1 MFPSSSYLTTCPC
14 NHWPCYCTVHVY
26 VVIHFCLLGFF
37 LVEANLCWVSFFII
51 SLFIS
56 IMQLEFQLSKGENL
70 ELIDRFYP
78 ATLLCLSQA
87 RTWIS
92 NSICR
97 CPFYMFNELRWE
109 VIDHCLN
116 FLFIIIFSNMI
127 TKYLMAFFMGFF
139 LFLFIFFFQVIVIL
153 DYCNFRKGSNWFY
166 IPLINKVI
174 SIYII
179 IPLL

>member
-1 MFPSSSYLTTCPC
+1 MSVQSLILLLYCPC
-14 NHWPCYCTVHVY
+14 LCCYS
-26 VVIHFCLLGFF
+26 FLLTGFF
-37 LVEANLCWVSFFII
+37 LSGSEFVPCFFFIL

-70 ELIDRFYP
+70 DLIDRFYP

-97 CPFYMFNELRWE
+97 CLFYMFNELRWE
-109 VIDHCLN
+109 VIVHCLN

-127 TKYLMAFFMGFF
+127 TKYLMEFFSVFVCF
-139 LFLFIFFFQVIVIL
+139 CLFLFIFFF
-153 DYCNFRKGSNWFY
+153 K
-166 IPLINKVI
+166 
-174 SIYII
+174 
-179 IPLL
+179 LL

>member
-1 MFPSSSYLTTCPC
+1 MSVQSLILLLYCPC
-14 NHWPCYCTVHVY
+14 LCCYS
-26 VVIHFCLLGFF
+26 FLLTGFF
-37 LVEANLCWVSFFII
+37 LSGSKSVLCFFFIL

-70 ELIDRFYP
+70 DLIDRFYP

-109 VIDHCLN
+109 VIVHCLN

-139 LFLFIFFFQVIVIL
+139 LFLFVFVYFCLFFFSS
-153 DYCNFRKGSNWFY
+153 YCNFR
-166 IPLINKVI
+166 
-174 SIYII
+174 
-179 IPLL
+179 LLQF